1 MGMKLAMPHHTAEVA
16 IAFDVETVKHLI
28 GRSRR
33 CLSTAVHL
41 PRIIEGSHSA
51 LPLVFVLRLLL
62 SINSAAS
69 RRLSVHVLRYLR
81 HDPDRVS

>member
-1 MGMKLAMPHHTAEVA
+1 MKLVMPHHTAEVA
-16 IAFDVETVKHLI
+16 IVVDVETVKHLI

-33 CLSTAVHL
+33 CMNTAIRL
-41 PRIIEGSHSA
+41 LRISKGSHST

-69 RRLSVHVLRYLR
+69 RCLSVHVLRYLL